1 MLKGQMTSVL
11 RLAKLDFRYERSL
24 SSMVTCSN
32 FIIAFFLWT
41 QHLLCNYYTI
51 FQRKSK
57 QLFDF
62 RRPDLCSFCI
72 SEGEVSCDILRG
84 LRQNRWYSR
93 GKQLEK
99 DPRLLPA
106 SRLMHCL
113 CAAAVYSI
121 LHLAGLILVWY
132 NAGFG
137 LFLGWC
143 LMVF

>member
-51 FQRKSK
+51 FRWKSK
-57 QLFDF
+57 QLFDARTYAVF
-62 RRPDLCSFCI
+62 ALAKGKWVVIYYRVCVRIASMA
-72 SEGEVSCDILRG
+72 G
-84 LRQNRWYSR
+84 

-106 SRLMHCL
+106 SRLMRCL
-113 CAAAVYSI
+113 CAAASYSI

-132 NAGFG
+132 NARFG

>member
-51 FQRKSK
+51 FRWKSK
-57 QLFDF
+57 QLFDARTYAVF
-62 RRPDLCSFCI
+62 ALAKGKWTVIYYKICVRIASMAGDKWFGKNPLLLP
-72 SEGEVSCDILRG
+72 VSCLIR
-84 LRQNRWYSR
+84 
-93 GKQLEK
+93 
-99 DPRLLPA
+99 RL
-106 SRLMHCL
+106 HV
-113 CAAAVYSI
+113 AAAYSI
-121 LHLAGLILVWY
+121 LHLAGLTLVWY